1 MQPWSTRTSALVVAM
16 QASRGITVV
25 VPDQEDE
32 DATYW
37 VTVLALDCDGGVV
50 TGDGWGE
57 PGEAGGDGGGD
68 GEAGGDGGGDGV
80 GGVIRFFPLDG
91 GGGGGVRAGVEE
103 AGDGEVST
111 CLNHR
116 VTWVRIS
123 LSAPLRL

>member
-1 MQPWSTRTSALVVAM
+1 M
-16 QASRGITVV
+16 V

-68 GEAGGDGGGDGV
+68 GEASL
-80 GGVIRFFPLDG
+80 GGVIRFFPL
-91 GGGGGVRAGVEE
+91 GVVGACALVLRRQATVKSPP
-103 AGDGEVST
+103 AST
-111 CLNHR
+111 
-116 VTWVRIS
+116 TGS
-123 LSAPLRL
+123 PGSG

>member
-1 MQPWSTRTSALVVAM
+1 M

-57 PGEAGGDGGGD
+57 PGEAGGDSGGD
-68 GEAGGDGGGDGV
+68 GEASL